1 MRTWIDFDEA
11 PVFEIPLI
19 DEIGGRRVH
28 QGMLIEGPQG
38 WGEFSAP
45 PDVDDE
51 RAGRWLTASVEAGTV
66 GWPDPVRGRVP
77 VAVTV
82 PAVDPDRAREI
93 VAAAGCRTASV
104 RVGDPGGTLAGDIA
118 RVAAVREALGPS
130 GSIRC
135 DANGNWDLDAA
146 VAGALSRSR
155 ATSCRERAMGSV
167 GSSAERRRP
176 LPGPVLLCQPCG
188 GHPFLVRK
196 SS

>member
-82 PAVDPDRAREI
+82 PAVDPD
-93 VAAAGCRTASV
+93 
-104 RVGDPGGTLAGDIA
+104 
-118 RVAAVREALGPS
+118 
-130 GSIRC
+130 
-135 DANGNWDLDAA
+135 
-146 VAGALSRSR
+146 
-155 ATSCRERAMGSV
+155 
-167 GSSAERRRP
+167 
-176 LPGPVLLCQPCG
+176 
-188 GHPFLVRK
+188 
-196 SS
+196 